1 MKYLFLLLS
10 LAIPT
15 FCFAQQP
22 QHIYMFN
29 LNDIRLLDSP
39 FKDAQETNLKYLLAM
54 DPDRLLSPF
63 QKEAGLPQ
71 KAQSY
76 NNWESTGLNGHIGGH
91 YLSALSLMF
100 ASTHNSQIKERLDY
114 MIDELQKCQK
124 AHGNGYI
131 GGVPEGKTIWTEIA
145 QGNIHAHK
153 FSLNGKWV
161 PLYNLHKTYAG
172 LRDAWL
178 YTKNKKAKK
187 MLIEM
192 SDWAIDLVS
201 RLSEE
206 QIQDMLRC
214 EHGGLNEVFADV
226 AIITGNKKYLKLAYQ
241 FSHNAILTPLLQK
254 EDKLEG
260 LHANTQIPKI
270 IGYKRIADLD
280 GNVKWAEAASFFW
293 DTVIEKRSVC
303 IGGNSANEQFHNA
316 EDFSKMINGIHGPET
331 CNTYNM
337 LRLSKMLYQ
346 TSLNKKYIEYYECAL
361 YNHILSSQH
370 PQNGGLVYFTPMR
383 PGHYRVYSQPHTSM
397 WCCVG
402 SGMENH
408 SKYGEMIY
416 AYSKNNL
423 FVNLFIPSHLEW
435 KDKKTTIIQKNNFPY
450 EAKTTLI
457 INPSKKVKFT
467 LQIRYP
473 DWVNKAEIKIYINGK
488 RQVILKNKTGY
499 IPLEREWRKADK
511 VEIELPMSIRVQQL
525 PDKSNYYSFLYGPIV
540 LAAKTG
546 TEDLQGLYANDS
558 RKGHEAQG
566 HRIPFKD
573 MPMIIGNPDSLAY
586 NVIPT
591 ITREPLTFQLTNLYP
606 RNKWQNLQL
615 KPFFLLHDS
624 RYIIYWPQA
633 TVNNV
638 VAIRKEKDRQE
649 RNILHLDTITID
661 QIACGQQQSES
672 DHFIKMNNSSSGY
685 TKGMHWRNACG
696 WFSYQLINKNKT
708 SSYLY
713 VSYLDCGNDK
723 TFDIFLNGIKVET
736 ANISSKQSEQIVEAI
751 YPIPKN
757 IGEKENLIVRFVPKK
772 TKQTDKIIEIRLLNK
787 MP

>member
-1 MKYLFLLLS
+1 MKYIILLLS
-10 LAIPT
+10 LIIST
-15 FCFAQQP
+15 FCFAQHA
-22 QHIYMFN
+22 QHIHMFS

-39 FKDAQETNLKYLLAM
+39 FKDAQETNLKYLFAM
-54 DPDRLLSPF
+54 DPDRLLAPF

-71 KAQSY
+71 KVESY
-76 NNWESTGLNGHIGGH
+76 KNWEDTGLGGHIGGH

-100 ASTHNSQIKERLDY
+100 ASTNNQKIKERLDY
-114 MIDELQKCQK
+114 MIDELQKCQE

-131 GGVPEGKTIWTEIA
+131 GGVPEGKAIWAEIA
-145 QGNIHAHK
+145 KGDIHANN

-178 YTKNKKAKK
+178 YTGNKKAKN
-187 MLIEM
+187 MLIHM
-192 SDWAIDLVS
+192 SDWAIDLIS

-206 QIQDMLRC
+206 QIQDMLRS
-214 EHGGLNEVFADV
+214 EHGGLNEIFADV
-226 AIITGNKKYLKLAYQ
+226 AVITGDEKYLKLACQ
-241 FSHNAILTPLLQK
+241 FSHSAILTPLLQR

-260 LHANTQIPKI
+260 LHANTQIPKV

-280 GNVKWAEAASFFW
+280 GNMKWAEAASFFW
-293 DTVIEKRSVC
+293 DTVVERRSVC

-416 AYSKNNL
+416 AYSKDNL
-423 FVNLFIPSHLEW
+423 FVNLFIPSRLEW
-435 KDKKTTIIQKNNFPY
+435 KDKKTVIIQKNNFPN

-457 INPSKKVKFT
+457 INPSKRINFT
-467 LQIRYP
+467 LQVRYP
-473 DWVNKAEIKIYINGK
+473 DWVNEGGIKIYINGK
-488 RQVILKNKTGY
+488 KQVVLKNKTGY
-499 IPLEREWRKADK
+499 IPLEREWREGDK
-511 VEIELPMSIRVQQL
+511 VEIELPMHIRVQQL

-566 HRIPFKD
+566 HRIPFRD
-573 MPMIIGNPDSLAY
+573 IPMIVGNPDSLAD
-586 NVIPT
+586 NVIP
-591 ITREPLTFQLTNLYP
+591 IVGHPITFQLTNLYP
-606 RNKWQNLQL
+606 KNKWRGLQL
-615 KPFFLLHDS
+615 MPFFLLHDS

-633 TVNNV
+633 TANEV
-638 VAIRKEKDRQE
+638 VAVREEKDRQE
-649 RNILHLDTITID
+649 RDRLHLDSITID

-672 DHFIKMNNSSSGY
+672 DHFIKINNSSSGY
-685 TKGMHWRNACG
+685 TKGLHWREAYG
-696 WFSYQLINKNKT
+696 WFSYQLINKNKK

-713 VSYLDCGNDK
+713 VGYLDCGNDRQ
-723 TFDIFLNGIKVET
+723 FDIFLNDIKVEI
-736 ANISSKQSEQIVEAI
+736 ADINNKQSEQIFEAI

-757 IGEKENLIVRFVPKK
+757 IREKETLIVRLVAK
-772 TKQTDKIIEIRLLNK
+772 KQTAKIVEIRLLNK
-787 MP
+787 AP